1 MDSAITFVFIDVL
14 YIQSM
19 MNSCL
24 QKPCRFGFAFV
35 DKIPGLQVDYSGA
48 FRYMH
53 EVRLP

>member
-14 YIQSM
+14 CIQSM

-24 QKPCRFGFAFV
+24 QKPCRYGFAYH
-35 DKIPGLQVDYSGA
+35 DKLPFQLDYPGA
-48 FRYMH
+48 FRYIH

>member
-14 YIQSM
+14 CIQSM